1 MCVGGGERVASF
13 LEQEKWGRARMG
25 RRMMSS
31 VCGMLGLKVHETYKQ
46 MASRWLDT

>member
-1 MCVGGGERVASF
+1 MYVGGGERVTAS

-31 VCGMLGLKVHETYKQ
+31 VCGMLGLKAHETSKQ
-46 MASRWLDT
+46 RWPVDG